1 MKPVVIITIAFV
13 LLIPTAAFGL
23 EFAEKSD
30 GKNLAGAVIVV
41 VVVLILSVVL
51 ANGIWDFT
59 HDAGIS
65 NVEIELI
72 SCKKTAS
79 GSTQTVV
86 KISNYNDHRVLVEWG
101 TIGGFGYAENGN
113 EIEEIVGVGSYEEL
127 EMYFEICEDG
137 WDDDGWDDEDW
148 YESDC
153 FDFL

>member
-101 TIGGFGYAENGN
+101 TIGGFGYADVPAKSFVTDQYYAYGTTECSAAVKSATRG
-113 EIEEIVGVGSYEEL
+113 
-127 EMYFEICEDG
+127 
-137 WDDDGWDDEDW
+137 
-148 YESDC
+148 
-153 FDFL
+153 